1 MDSDFLP
8 DLDELR
14 RHLERSEVVGIYF
27 PLLRRTLLL
36 DTRTS
41 AADPPLVMVVPMVN
55 SMEERLRSLKRLRPR
70 FPRPESLILVPW
82 PKYVGSLRRLGVW
95 ELVLQRL
102 GAAGGDR
109 ARARCEEAYREL
121 AAAERQQLRNA
132 ISGEGFKTIW
142 QRGG

>member
-1 MDSDFLP
+1 MDSNYVP

-14 RHLERSEVVGIYF
+14 RHLERSEVVGLYF

-41 AADPPLVMVVPMVN
+41 EVDRPLVMVVPMVN

-70 FPRPESLILVPW
+70 FPRPESMVLVPW
-82 PKYVGSLRRLGVW
+82 PKSVGSLRRLGVW
-95 ELVLQRL
+95 DLVLQRL
-102 GAAGGDR
+102 ESAGGAT
-109 ARARCEEAYREL
+109 ARARCEQAFREL
-121 AAAERQQLRNA
+121 ANAERQHLQNA
-132 ISGEGFKTIW
+132 ITGEGFRTLW